1 MTPFEGGI
9 DSVSNGTLLLS
20 GLAALLY
27 LLARGHAS
35 TLRRATVKTL
45 AVLLLAVLALIEGG
59 PYLLVA
65 ALGLSAAGDAF
76 LAHEGEKAFLGGL
89 GSFLAAHIAYLAL
102 FAIAG
107 GGIEIL
113 QVQPWRLALPAVVLA
128 AAGLF
133 AVRLV
138 PAVPS
143 RLRLPVI
150 AYIGAIL
157 MMMVASSTVAN
168 PIVSVGATLFVASD
182 AILAAQIFLLAPAS
196 RHHLWTAPTLWVL
209 YYLSQAIITLAFLL

>member
-1 MTPFEGGI
+1 MPFDGGV

-20 GLAALLY
+20 ALAAVLY
-27 LLARGHAS
+27 LFARGHAS
-35 TLRRATVKTL
+35 ASRRAIIKTL
-45 AVLLLAVLALIEGG
+45 AVLLLCVLALIEGG

-65 ALGLSAAGDAF
+65 ALGLSAIGDAF
-76 LAHEGEKAFLGGL
+76 LAYEGEKAFLGGL

-102 FAIAG
+102 FVIAG

-113 QVQPWRLALPAVVLA
+113 QVQPWRLALPVLVLA
-128 AAGLF
+128 AAGIL
-133 AVRLV
+133 VIRLI

-143 RLRLPVI
+143 ALRLPVV

-157 MMMVASSTVAN
+157 LMVIASSTVAS
-168 PIVSVGATLFVASD
+168 PIVMVGATLFVASD
-182 AILAAQIFLLAPAS
+182 AILAVQVFLLSPES